1 MLSRSVFLISVI
13 FTITIGISPSIASG
27 YANEVEIVF
36 ENDGQKV
43 QAFEGSI
50 HVPENRSD
58 KNSRLIPL
66 HYLRFPA
73 TGKSPGSPIIYLA
86 GGPGGSGIATVSYPG
101 FRFPLFMALRE
112 FGDVIALDQRGTG
125 KSSTA
130 PECTSQQSL
139 PVNQVLS
146 ESMVPRSSPGCGGRR
161 DAGAHAPG
169 GRSLPRLRRV
179 RGP

>member
-1 MLSRSVFLISVI
+1 MLFRSLFSISVI
-13 FTITIGISPSIASG
+13 FTIMIGISPCVAFA
-27 YANEVEIVF
+27 YVNEVEIVF

-50 HVPENRSD
+50 QVPENRSD

-73 TGKSPGSPIIYLA
+73 TGKNPGSPIVYLA

-112 FGDVIALDQRGTG
+112 FGDVIALDQRGSG

-130 PECTSQQSL
+130 PECTSKQSL
-139 PVNQVLS
+139 PLNQPLN
-146 ESMVPRSSPGCGGRR
+146 EAMVIERYQL
-161 DAGAHAPG
+161 AANEWVAFW
-169 GRSLPRLRRV
+169 
-179 RGP
+179 